1 MKKVYLVL
9 TIIMFLSLLSGISH
23 LIDGICARGPLKVNY
38 GIVGFPL
45 LIGIWAFYKYRKAN

>member
-1 MKKVYLVL
+1 MKKIYLVI

-23 LIDGICARGPLKVNY
+23 LLDGICARGLLKVNY

-45 LIGIWAFYKYRKAN
+45 IIGIWSFHKYKK